1 MRNPIDRVR
10 AVGLVSLVTGVIA
23 IAVGVTGCGDDQR
36 SPESRPTGTSTTSV
50 AEITKEATEFGGVVI
65 PDNVTVLAAH
75 TDSALDTRYQLALRT
90 DQQGLTQ
97 LLTASNFAA
106 PLTKTFA
113 VTERTIAG
121 PPLETSPSLLE
132 TGDRIQRP
140 GGKYVSRS
148 VTVDERDATTRYV
161 HIQLFTT

>member
-1 MRNPIDRVR
+1 MRKPIDRLR
-10 AVGLVSLVTGVIA
+10 AAGLVSLVAGVIA
-23 IAVGVTGCGDDQR
+23 ITVGVTGCGDDQR
-36 SPESRPTGTSTTSV
+36 GTDSRPTGTSTTSV
-50 AEITKEATEFGGVVI
+50 IEITKEAIEFGGVVI
-65 PDNVTVLAAH
+65 PDSVTVLAAH

-97 LLTASNFAA
+97 LLTASNFAT
-106 PLTKTFA
+106 PLTKTYS

-161 HIQLFTT
+161 HIQLYTT